1 MNEQVVNLSIDD
13 IIPNRF
19 QPREVFRDQA
29 LDELA
34 LSIKEHGVIQPI
46 IVRQIVNNKY
56 EIIAG
61 ERRYK
66 ASTIAGKTTI
76 PAIVRNLDD
85 KETSKQALLE
95 NIQRQDLTPIEEART
110 YQTILSLDNIT
121 QEELAKTMGKSQSAI
136 SNKLRLLTLPEE
148 VQEALLNSE
157 ISERHARSLLTVQDI
172 EKQKSLLQE
181 VIKNKIPV
189 RILDEMIK
197 KENEGNNMNEN
208 VNNPNITTPAVNNT
222 LNPGFLY
229 DGNMNQPI
237 SQENLNNSTSVN
249 LTSMVSESM
258 NMNQPLNTEAV
269 NTSQVGP
276 FTPVNTN
283 VIEKS
288 NTNPSLVS
296 QNNNNLPTEEKPVI
310 ENQITPSVEVQ
321 KVTNENVTTTEAN
334 NLVANIPMP
343 LETSKPEEAKKIEES
358 TQQVVESEE
367 NANTQKLN
375 INTEEINKEINKIMN
390 DSETK
395 EAENNSTEDSSSF
408 DPNRFKKVDFNS
420 EIKQTI
426 SGEEVIG
433 EGLLAGKPVTEEKET
448 EPTQENIVGK
458 IDPIKVPA
466 YILNDNNNNNN
477 NNNNSQ
483 TEIPSTELVMNEEVK
498 NDVEPAPIVENPTNN
513 IPITNM
519 SNGQV
524 LISQTGGMV
533 LPTNQEVGSTNN
545 VSTEPNENIKSLI
558 NSQDLKLAL
567 IGIGNVINNL
577 KARGI
582 EVKEVRKTYADH
594 LELTLEIKKN

>member
-1 MNEQVVNLSIDD
+1 MNEQVINISIDD

-19 QPREVFRDQA
+19 QPREVFKDQA

-46 IVRQIVNNKY
+46 IVRPIVNNKY

-157 ISERHARSLLTVQDI
+157 ISERHARSLLTVQDV
-172 EKQKSLLQE
+172 EKQKSLLNE
-181 VIKNKIPV
+181 IITKKIPV

-197 KENEGNNMNEN
+197 KENEGNNMNNEIN
-208 VNNPNITTPAVNNT
+208 NSNLVNQAINQN
-222 LNPGFLY
+222 FLY
-229 DGNMNQPI
+229 DGNINENLEVKNQELVNNQPF
-237 SQENLNNSTSVN
+237 NLASNEVVEKQN
-249 LTSMVSESM
+249 LTYNQEMPFNISMPS
-258 NMNQPLNTEAV
+258 NNTE
-269 NTSQVGP
+269 T
-276 FTPVNTN
+276 
-283 VIEKS
+283 
-288 NTNPSLVS
+288 
-296 QNNNNLPTEEKPVI
+296 NNNQVLENTIVEEPV
-310 ENQITPSVEVQ
+310 S
-321 KVTNENVTTTEAN
+321 N
-334 NLVANIPMP
+334 NL
-343 LETSKPEEAKKIEES
+343 
-358 TQQVVESEE
+358 EE
-367 NANTQKLN
+367 N
-375 INTEEINKEINKIMN
+375 
-390 DSETK
+390 
-395 EAENNSTEDSSSF
+395 SSSELNF
-408 DPNRFKKVDFNS
+408 DRFKKVDFNN

-426 SGEEVIG
+426 TGEEILG
-433 EGLLAGKPVTEEKET
+433 EGLLAGKPVEEVKE
-448 EPTQENIVGK
+448 NVIAK
-458 IDPIKVPA
+458 IEPIKVPA
-466 YILNDNNNNNN
+466 YILN
-477 NNNNSQ
+477 NNSNN
-483 TEIPSTELVMNEEVK
+483 ELVMNEELK
-498 NDVEPAPIVENPTNN
+498 NKSDNNLEEKVINNNETILNN
-513 IPITNM
+513 I
-519 SNGQV
+519 SNDDV
-524 LISQTGGMV
+524 LISQTGGMI
-533 LPTNQEVGSTNN
+533 LPTNQEIGVENN
-545 VSTEPNENIKSLI
+545 TSIEPNENTKNLI

-582 EVKEVRKTYADH
+582 EVKEIRKTYQDH

>member
-1 MNEQVVNLSIDD
+1 MNEQVINISIDD

-19 QPREVFRDQA
+19 QPREVFKDQA

-46 IVRQIVNNKY
+46 IVRPIVNNKY

-157 ISERHARSLLTVQDI
+157 ISERHARSLLTIQDV
-172 EKQKSLLQE
+172 EKQKSLLNE
-181 VIKNKIPV
+181 IITKKIPV

-197 KENEGNNMNEN
+197 KENEGNNMNNEIN
-208 VNNPNITTPAVNNT
+208 NSNLVNQAINQN
-222 LNPGFLY
+222 FLY
-229 DGNMNQPI
+229 DGNINKNLEVKNQELVNNQPF
-237 SQENLNNSTSVN
+237 NLASNEVVEKQN
-249 LTSMVSESM
+249 LTYNQEMPFNISMPS
-258 NMNQPLNTEAV
+258 NN
-269 NTSQVGP
+269 
-276 FTPVNTN
+276 
-283 VIEKS
+283 IE
-288 NTNPSLVS
+288 T
-296 QNNNNLPTEEKPVI
+296 NNNQVLENTIVEEPV
-310 ENQITPSVEVQ
+310 S
-321 KVTNENVTTTEAN
+321 N
-334 NLVANIPMP
+334 NL
-343 LETSKPEEAKKIEES
+343 
-358 TQQVVESEE
+358 EE
-367 NANTQKLN
+367 N
-375 INTEEINKEINKIMN
+375 
-390 DSETK
+390 
-395 EAENNSTEDSSSF
+395 SSSELNF
-408 DPNRFKKVDFNS
+408 DRFKKVDFNN

-426 SGEEVIG
+426 TGEEILG
-433 EGLLAGKPVTEEKET
+433 EGLLAGKPVEEVKE
-448 EPTQENIVGK
+448 NVIAK
-458 IDPIKVPA
+458 IEPIKVPA
-466 YILNDNNNNNN
+466 YILN
-477 NNNNSQ
+477 NNSNN
-483 TEIPSTELVMNEEVK
+483 ELVMNEELK
-498 NDVEPAPIVENPTNN
+498 NKSDNN
-513 IPITNM
+513 LEEKVIDNNETILNNV
-519 SNGQV
+519 SNDDV
-524 LISQTGGMV
+524 LISQTGGMI
-533 LPTNQEVGSTNN
+533 LPTNQEIGVENN
-545 VSTEPNENIKSLI
+545 TSIEPNENTKNLI

-582 EVKEVRKTYADH
+582 EVKEIRKTYQDH

>member
-1 MNEQVVNLSIDD
+1 MNEQVINLSIDD

-19 QPREVFRDQA
+19 QPREVFKDQA

-46 IVRQIVNNKY
+46 IVRPIVNNKY

-157 ISERHARSLLTVQDI
+157 ISERHARSLLTVQDV
-172 EKQKSLLQE
+172 EKQKSLLNE
-181 VIKNKIPV
+181 IITKKIPV

-197 KENEGNNMNEN
+197 KENEGNNMNNEI
-208 VNNPNITTPAVNNT
+208 NNSNFINKEINQ
-222 LNPGFLY
+222 NFLY
-229 DGNMNQPI
+229 DGNINENLEVKNQELVNNQPF
-237 SQENLNNSTSVN
+237 NLASNEVVEKQN
-249 LTSMVSESM
+249 LTYNQEMPFNISMPS
-258 NMNQPLNTEAV
+258 NNTE
-269 NTSQVGP
+269 T
-276 FTPVNTN
+276 
-283 VIEKS
+283 
-288 NTNPSLVS
+288 
-296 QNNNNLPTEEKPVI
+296 NNNQVLENAIVEEPV
-310 ENQITPSVEVQ
+310 S
-321 KVTNENVTTTEAN
+321 N
-334 NLVANIPMP
+334 NL
-343 LETSKPEEAKKIEES
+343 
-358 TQQVVESEE
+358 EE
-367 NANTQKLN
+367 N
-375 INTEEINKEINKIMN
+375 
-390 DSETK
+390 
-395 EAENNSTEDSSSF
+395 SSSELNF
-408 DPNRFKKVDFNS
+408 DRFKKVDFNN

-426 SGEEVIG
+426 TGEEILG
-433 EGLLAGKPVTEEKET
+433 EGLLAGKPVEEVKE
-448 EPTQENIVGK
+448 NVIAK
-458 IDPIKVPA
+458 IEPIKVPA
-466 YILNDNNNNNN
+466 YILN
-477 NNNNSQ
+477 NNSNN
-483 TEIPSTELVMNEEVK
+483 ELVMNEELK
-498 NDVEPAPIVENPTNN
+498 NKSDNNLEEKVIDNNEPILNN
-513 IPITNM
+513 V
-519 SNGQV
+519 SNDDV
-524 LISQTGGMV
+524 LISQTGGMI
-533 LPTNQEVGSTNN
+533 LPTNQEIGVENN
-545 VSTEPNENIKSLI
+545 TSIEPNENTKNLI

-582 EVKEVRKTYADH
+582 EVKEIRKTYQDH

>member
-321 KVTNENVTTTEAN
+321 KLTNENVATTEAN

-367 NANTQKLN
+367 NDNTQKLN

-433 EGLLAGKPVTEEKET
+433 EGLLAGKPVTEEKEL
-448 EPTQENIVGK
+448 ESTQENIVGK

-466 YILNDNNNNNN
+466 YTL

-498 NDVEPAPIVENPTNN
+498 NDVEPAPIVENNTNN

-533 LPTNQEVGSTNN
+533 LPTNQELGSTNN

-582 EVKEVRKTYADH
+582 EVKEVRKTYSDH

>member
-208 VNNPNITTPAVNNT
+208 VNNPNITTPAVNT
-222 LNPGFLY
+222 TINPGFLY
-229 DGNMNQPI
+229 DGNMNQPV

-296 QNNNNLPTEEKPVI
+296 QNNNNLPTEEKTVI

-343 LETSKPEEAKKIEES
+343 LETSKPEAAEKIEES

-433 EGLLAGKPVTEEKET
+433 EGLLAGKPVTEEKEL
-448 EPTQENIVGK
+448 ESTQENIVGK

-466 YILNDNNNNNN
+466 YILNDNNNN

-533 LPTNQEVGSTNN
+533 LPTNQELGSTNN

>member
-208 VNNPNITTPAVNNT
+208 VNNPNITTPAVNT
-222 LNPGFLY
+222 TINPGFLY
-229 DGNMNQPI
+229 DGNMNQPV
-237 SQENLNNSTSVN
+237 SHENLNNGTSVN

-321 KVTNENVTTTEAN
+321 KVANENVATTEAN

-343 LETSKPEEAKKIEES
+343 LETSKPEAAAEKIEES

-390 DSETK
+390 ASETK

-433 EGLLAGKPVTEEKET
+433 EGLLAGKPVTEEKEI
-448 EPTQENIVGK
+448 ESTQENIVGK

-466 YILNDNNNNNN
+466 YTLND
-477 NNNNSQ
+477 NNNSQ
-483 TEIPSTELVMNEEVK
+483 TEIPSPELVMNEEVK
-498 NDVEPAPIVENPTNN
+498 NDVEQAPIVENNTNN

-533 LPTNQEVGSTNN
+533 LPTNQELGSTNN

>member
-321 KVTNENVTTTEAN
+321 KLANENVASTETN

-343 LETSKPEEAKKIEES
+343 LETSKPEEAKKIEEP
-358 TQQVVESEE
+358 TQQVVETEE

-375 INTEEINKEINKIMN
+375 INTEEINKEIDKIMN
-390 DSETK
+390 DSEPK
-395 EAENNSTEDSSSF
+395 ESENNSTENSSSF

-433 EGLLAGKPVTEEKET
+433 EGLLAGKPVTEEKEKEST
-448 EPTQENIVGK
+448 KENIVGK
-458 IDPIKVPA
+458 IEPIKVPA
-466 YILNDNNNNNN
+466 YTLND
-477 NNNNSQ
+477 NNNSQ
-483 TEIPSTELVMNEEVK
+483 TEIPSAELVMNEEVK
-498 NDVEPAPIVENPTNN
+498 HNVEQAPIVENNTNN
-513 IPITNM
+513 IPVTNM

-533 LPTNQEVGSTNN
+533 LPTNQEIGSTNN
-545 VSTEPNENIKSLI
+545 VSTEPNENTKSLI

>member
-189 RILDEMIK
+189 RILDEMIMK
-197 KENEGNNMNEN
+197 
-208 VNNPNITTPAVNNT
+208 
-222 LNPGFLY
+222 
-229 DGNMNQPI
+229 
-237 SQENLNNSTSVN
+237 
-249 LTSMVSESM
+249 
-258 NMNQPLNTEAV
+258 
-269 NTSQVGP
+269 
-276 FTPVNTN
+276 
-283 VIEKS
+283 VI
-288 NTNPSLVS
+288 
-296 QNNNNLPTEEKPVI
+296 I
-310 ENQITPSVEVQ
+310 
-321 KVTNENVTTTEAN
+321 
-334 NLVANIPMP
+334 
-343 LETSKPEEAKKIEES
+343 
-358 TQQVVESEE
+358 
-367 NANTQKLN
+367 
-375 INTEEINKEINKIMN
+375 
-390 DSETK
+390 
-395 EAENNSTEDSSSF
+395 
-408 DPNRFKKVDFNS
+408 
-420 EIKQTI
+420 
-426 SGEEVIG
+426 
-433 EGLLAGKPVTEEKET
+433 
-448 EPTQENIVGK
+448 
-458 IDPIKVPA
+458 
-466 YILNDNNNNNN
+466 
-477 NNNNSQ
+477 
-483 TEIPSTELVMNEEVK
+483 
-498 NDVEPAPIVENPTNN
+498 
-513 IPITNM
+513 
-519 SNGQV
+519 
-524 LISQTGGMV
+524 
-533 LPTNQEVGSTNN
+533 
-545 VSTEPNENIKSLI
+545 
-558 NSQDLKLAL
+558 
-567 IGIGNVINNL
+567 
-577 KARGI
+577 
-582 EVKEVRKTYADH
+582 
-594 LELTLEIKKN
+594 

>member
-1 MNEQVVNLSIDD
+1 MNEQVINLSIDD

-19 QPREVFRDQA
+19 QPREVFKDQA

-46 IVRQIVNNKY
+46 IVRPIVNNKY

-76 PAIVRNLDD
+76 PAIVRVLDD

-172 EKQKSLLQE
+172 EKQKSLLNE
-181 VIKNKIPV
+181 IISKKIPV

-197 KENEGNNMNEN
+197 KENEGNNMNNNDMN
-208 VNNPNITTPAVNNT
+208 VNNMNMLNTTMNPVI
-222 LNPGFLY
+222 NPGFLY
-229 DGNMNQPI
+229 DGNI
-237 SQENLNNSTSVN
+237 SQNVSVPNDNLQTIP
-249 LTSMVSESM
+249 
-258 NMNQPLNTEAV
+258 NM
-269 NTSQVGP
+269 
-276 FTPVNTN
+276 
-283 VIEKS
+283 I
-288 NTNPSLVS
+288 
-296 QNNNNLPTEEKPVI
+296 
-310 ENQITPSVEVQ
+310 
-321 KVTNENVTTTEAN
+321 NENVSSNITNVDQNVLNTQNQIAQFDVNQAVVQNTTVPN
-334 NLVANIPMP
+334 NNQFGPIVNN
-343 LETSKPEEAKKIEES
+343 SNSSEEVTVVPSNEQINSVTNVGQA
-358 TQQVVESEE
+358 VESSSLATSSINSNLEPTE
-367 NANTQKLN
+367 VTKETEVKNELDNTNLM
-375 INTEEINKEINKIMN
+375 INTDEINKEINKIINEPNTQMQEVKN
-390 DSETK
+390 EQTNISQTSE
-395 EAENNSTEDSSSF
+395 F
-408 DPNRFKKVDFNS
+408 DFNRFKKVDFNN

-433 EGLLAGKPVTEEKET
+433 EGLLAGKAVAETSKEV
-448 EPTQENIVGK
+448 PENVVGK
-458 IDPIKVPA
+458 IDTIKVPA
-466 YILNDNNNNNN
+466 YILNQNSTNEGLNIKLPTNEVIVNENPINQPVVDSNINSMNNEILLANNN
-477 NNNNSQ
+477 
-483 TEIPSTELVMNEEVK
+483 
-498 NDVEPAPIVENPTNN
+498 
-513 IPITNM
+513 

-524 LISQTGGMV
+524 LISQTGGMI
-533 LPTNQEVGSTNN
+533 LPTNQEVSASNN
-545 VSTEPNENIKSLI
+545 STEPNENIKNLI

-582 EVKEVRKTYADH
+582 EVKEVRKTYSDH
-594 LELTLEIKKN
+594 LELTLEIRKN

>member
-66 ASTIAGKTTI
+66 ASIIAGKTTI

-208 VNNPNITTPAVNNT
+208 VNNPNITTPAVNT
-222 LNPGFLY
+222 TINPGFLY
-229 DGNMNQPI
+229 DGNMNQPV
-237 SQENLNNSTSVN
+237 SHENLNNGTSVN

-321 KVTNENVTTTEAN
+321 KVANENVATTEAN

-343 LETSKPEEAKKIEES
+343 LETSKPEAAAEKIEES

-390 DSETK
+390 ASETK

-433 EGLLAGKPVTEEKET
+433 EGLLAGKPVTEEKEI
-448 EPTQENIVGK
+448 ESTQENIVGK

-466 YILNDNNNNNN
+466 YTLND
-477 NNNNSQ
+477 NNNSQ
-483 TEIPSTELVMNEEVK
+483 TEIPSPELVMNEEVK
-498 NDVEPAPIVENPTNN
+498 NDVEQAPIVENNTNN

-533 LPTNQEVGSTNN
+533 LPTNQELGSTNN

>member
-229 DGNMNQPI
+229 DGNMNQPV

-321 KVTNENVTTTEAN
+321 KLTNENVTTTEAN

-343 LETSKPEEAKKIEES
+343 LETSKQEEAKKIEES

-448 EPTQENIVGK
+448 ESTQENIVGK

-477 NNNNSQ
+477 NNSQ
-483 TEIPSTELVMNEEVK
+483 TEISSTELVMNEEVK

>member
-229 DGNMNQPI
+229 DGNMNQPV

-283 VIEKS
+283 VINTNVIEKS

-296 QNNNNLPTEEKPVI
+296 QNNNNLSTEEKPVI
-310 ENQITPSVEVQ
+310 ENQVTPSVEVQ

-343 LETSKPEEAKKIEES
+343 LETSKPEAAEKIEES

-448 EPTQENIVGK
+448 ESTQENIVGK

-466 YILNDNNNNNN
+466 YTLND
-477 NNNNSQ
+477 NNNSQ
-483 TEIPSTELVMNEEVK
+483 TEIPSPELVMNEEVK
-498 NDVEPAPIVENPTNN
+498 NDVEPAPIVENNTNN

-533 LPTNQEVGSTNN
+533 LPTNQELGSTNN

>member
-229 DGNMNQPI
+229 DGNMNQPV

-433 EGLLAGKPVTEEKET
+433 EGLLAGKPVTEEKEL
-448 EPTQENIVGK
+448 ESTQENIVGK

-466 YILNDNNNNNN
+466 YTL

-498 NDVEPAPIVENPTNN
+498 NDVEPAPIVENNTNN

-533 LPTNQEVGSTNN
+533 LPTNQELGSTNN

>member
-1 MNEQVVNLSIDD
+1 MNEQVINLSIDD

-19 QPREVFRDQA
+19 QPREVFKDQA

-46 IVRQIVNNKY
+46 IVRPIVNNKY

-157 ISERHARSLLTVQDI
+157 ISERHARSLLTIQDV
-172 EKQKSLLQE
+172 EKQKSLLNE
-181 VIKNKIPV
+181 IITKKIPV

-197 KENEGNNMNEN
+197 KENEGNNMNNEIN
-208 VNNPNITTPAVNNT
+208 NSNLVNQAINQN
-222 LNPGFLY
+222 FLY
-229 DGNMNQPI
+229 DGNINENLEVKNQELVNNQPF
-237 SQENLNNSTSVN
+237 NLASNEVVEKQN
-249 LTSMVSESM
+249 LTYNQEMPFNISMPS
-258 NMNQPLNTEAV
+258 NNTE
-269 NTSQVGP
+269 T
-276 FTPVNTN
+276 
-283 VIEKS
+283 
-288 NTNPSLVS
+288 
-296 QNNNNLPTEEKPVI
+296 NNNQVLENAIVEEPV
-310 ENQITPSVEVQ
+310 S
-321 KVTNENVTTTEAN
+321 N
-334 NLVANIPMP
+334 NL
-343 LETSKPEEAKKIEES
+343 
-358 TQQVVESEE
+358 EE
-367 NANTQKLN
+367 N
-375 INTEEINKEINKIMN
+375 
-390 DSETK
+390 
-395 EAENNSTEDSSSF
+395 SSSELNF
-408 DPNRFKKVDFNS
+408 DRFKKVDFNN

-426 SGEEVIG
+426 TGEEILG
-433 EGLLAGKPVTEEKET
+433 EGLLAGKPVEEVKE
-448 EPTQENIVGK
+448 NVIAK
-458 IDPIKVPA
+458 IEPIKVPA
-466 YILNDNNNNNN
+466 YILN
-477 NNNNSQ
+477 NNSNN
-483 TEIPSTELVMNEEVK
+483 ELVMNEKLK
-498 NDVEPAPIVENPTNN
+498 NKSDNN
-513 IPITNM
+513 LEEKVIDNNETILNNV
-519 SNGQV
+519 SNDDV
-524 LISQTGGMV
+524 LISQTGGMI
-533 LPTNQEVGSTNN
+533 LPTNQEIGVENN
-545 VSTEPNENIKSLI
+545 TSIEPNENTKNLI

-582 EVKEVRKTYADH
+582 EVKEIRKTYQDH

>member
-1 MNEQVVNLSIDD
+1 MNEQVINISIDD

-19 QPREVFRDQA
+19 QPREVFKDQA

-46 IVRQIVNNKY
+46 IVRPIVNNKY

-157 ISERHARSLLTVQDI
+157 ISERHARSLLTIQDV
-172 EKQKSLLQE
+172 EKQKSLLNE
-181 VIKNKIPV
+181 IITKKIPV

-197 KENEGNNMNEN
+197 KENEGNNMNNEIN
-208 VNNPNITTPAVNNT
+208 NSNLVNQAINQN
-222 LNPGFLY
+222 FLY
-229 DGNMNQPI
+229 DGNINENLEVKNQELVNNQPF
-237 SQENLNNSTSVN
+237 NLASNEVVEKQN
-249 LTSMVSESM
+249 LTYNQEMPFNISMPS
-258 NMNQPLNTEAV
+258 NNTE
-269 NTSQVGP
+269 T
-276 FTPVNTN
+276 
-283 VIEKS
+283 
-288 NTNPSLVS
+288 
-296 QNNNNLPTEEKPVI
+296 NNNQVLENAIVEEPV
-310 ENQITPSVEVQ
+310 S
-321 KVTNENVTTTEAN
+321 N
-334 NLVANIPMP
+334 NL
-343 LETSKPEEAKKIEES
+343 
-358 TQQVVESEE
+358 EE
-367 NANTQKLN
+367 N
-375 INTEEINKEINKIMN
+375 
-390 DSETK
+390 
-395 EAENNSTEDSSSF
+395 SSSELNF
-408 DPNRFKKVDFNS
+408 DRFKKVDFNN

-426 SGEEVIG
+426 TGEEILG
-433 EGLLAGKPVTEEKET
+433 EGLLAGKPVEEVKE
-448 EPTQENIVGK
+448 NVIAK
-458 IDPIKVPA
+458 IEPIKVPA
-466 YILNDNNNNNN
+466 YILN
-477 NNNNSQ
+477 NNSNN
-483 TEIPSTELVMNEEVK
+483 ELVMNEELK
-498 NDVEPAPIVENPTNN
+498 NKSDNNLEEKVIDNNEPILNN
-513 IPITNM
+513 I
-519 SNGQV
+519 SNDDV
-524 LISQTGGMV
+524 LISQTGGMI
-533 LPTNQEVGSTNN
+533 LPTNQEIGVENN
-545 VSTEPNENIKSLI
+545 TSIEPNENTKNLI

-582 EVKEVRKTYADH
+582 EVKEIRKTYQDH

>member
-1 MNEQVVNLSIDD
+1 MNEQVINISIDD

-19 QPREVFRDQA
+19 QPREVFKDQA

-46 IVRQIVNNKY
+46 IVRPIVNNKY

-157 ISERHARSLLTVQDI
+157 ISERHARSLLTIQDV
-172 EKQKSLLQE
+172 EKQKSLLNE
-181 VIKNKIPV
+181 IITKKIPV

-197 KENEGNNMNEN
+197 KENEGNNMNNEIN
-208 VNNPNITTPAVNNT
+208 NSNLVNQAINQN
-222 LNPGFLY
+222 FLY
-229 DGNMNQPI
+229 DGNINKNLEVKNQELVNNQPF
-237 SQENLNNSTSVN
+237 NLASNEVVEKQN
-249 LTSMVSESM
+249 LTYNQEMPFNISMPS
-258 NMNQPLNTEAV
+258 NNTE
-269 NTSQVGP
+269 T
-276 FTPVNTN
+276 
-283 VIEKS
+283 
-288 NTNPSLVS
+288 
-296 QNNNNLPTEEKPVI
+296 NNNQVLENTIVEEPV
-310 ENQITPSVEVQ
+310 S
-321 KVTNENVTTTEAN
+321 N
-334 NLVANIPMP
+334 NL
-343 LETSKPEEAKKIEES
+343 
-358 TQQVVESEE
+358 EE
-367 NANTQKLN
+367 NSYSELN
-375 INTEEINKEINKIMN
+375 
-390 DSETK
+390 
-395 EAENNSTEDSSSF
+395 F
-408 DPNRFKKVDFNS
+408 DRFKKVDFNN

-426 SGEEVIG
+426 TGEEILG
-433 EGLLAGKPVTEEKET
+433 EGLLAGKPVEEVKE
-448 EPTQENIVGK
+448 NVIAK
-458 IDPIKVPA
+458 IEPIKVPA
-466 YILNDNNNNNN
+466 YILN
-477 NNNNSQ
+477 NNSNN
-483 TEIPSTELVMNEEVK
+483 ELVMNEELK
-498 NDVEPAPIVENPTNN
+498 NKSDNNLEEKVIDNNEPILNN
-513 IPITNM
+513 I
-519 SNGQV
+519 SNDDV
-524 LISQTGGMV
+524 LISQTGGMI
-533 LPTNQEVGSTNN
+533 LPTNQEIGVENN
-545 VSTEPNENIKSLI
+545 TSIEPNENTKNLI

-582 EVKEVRKTYADH
+582 EVKEIRKTYQDH

>member
-1 MNEQVVNLSIDD
+1 MNEQVINLSIDD

-19 QPREVFRDQA
+19 QPREVFKDQA

-46 IVRQIVNNKY
+46 IVRPIVNNKY

-157 ISERHARSLLTVQDI
+157 ISERHARSLLTIQDV
-172 EKQKSLLQE
+172 EKQKSLLNE
-181 VIKNKIPV
+181 IITKKIPV

-197 KENEGNNMNEN
+197 KENEGNNMNNEIN
-208 VNNPNITTPAVNNT
+208 NSNLVNQAINQN
-222 LNPGFLY
+222 FLY
-229 DGNMNQPI
+229 DGNINKNLEVKNQELVNNQPF
-237 SQENLNNSTSVN
+237 NLASNEVVEKQN
-249 LTSMVSESM
+249 LTYNQEMPFNISMPS
-258 NMNQPLNTEAV
+258 NN
-269 NTSQVGP
+269 
-276 FTPVNTN
+276 
-283 VIEKS
+283 IE
-288 NTNPSLVS
+288 T
-296 QNNNNLPTEEKPVI
+296 NNNQVLENTIVEEPV
-310 ENQITPSVEVQ
+310 S
-321 KVTNENVTTTEAN
+321 N
-334 NLVANIPMP
+334 NL
-343 LETSKPEEAKKIEES
+343 
-358 TQQVVESEE
+358 EE
-367 NANTQKLN
+367 N
-375 INTEEINKEINKIMN
+375 
-390 DSETK
+390 
-395 EAENNSTEDSSSF
+395 SSSELNF
-408 DPNRFKKVDFNS
+408 DRFKKVDFNN

-426 SGEEVIG
+426 TGEEILG
-433 EGLLAGKPVTEEKET
+433 EGLLAGKPVEEVKE
-448 EPTQENIVGK
+448 NVIAK
-458 IDPIKVPA
+458 IEPIKVPA
-466 YILNDNNNNNN
+466 YILN
-477 NNNNSQ
+477 NNSNN
-483 TEIPSTELVMNEEVK
+483 ELVMNEELK
-498 NDVEPAPIVENPTNN
+498 NKSDNN
-513 IPITNM
+513 LEEKVIDNNETILNNV
-519 SNGQV
+519 SNDDV
-524 LISQTGGMV
+524 LISQTGGMI
-533 LPTNQEVGSTNN
+533 LPTNQEIGVENN
-545 VSTEPNENIKSLI
+545 TSIEPNENTKNLI

-582 EVKEVRKTYADH
+582 EVKEIRKTYQDH

>member
-208 VNNPNITTPAVNNT
+208 VNNPNITTPVVNNT

-229 DGNMNQPI
+229 DGNMNQPV
-237 SQENLNNSTSVN
+237 SQENLNNGTSVN

-296 QNNNNLPTEEKPVI
+296 QNKNNLPTEAKPVI

-321 KVTNENVTTTEAN
+321 KVANENVTTTEAN

-343 LETSKPEEAKKIEES
+343 LETSKPEAAEKIEES

-433 EGLLAGKPVTEEKET
+433 EGLLAGKPVTEEKEL
-448 EPTQENIVGK
+448 ESTQENIVGK

-466 YILNDNNNNNN
+466 YTLND
-477 NNNNSQ
+477 NNNSQ
-483 TEIPSTELVMNEEVK
+483 TEIPSPELVMNEEVK
-498 NDVEPAPIVENPTNN
+498 NDVEPAPIVENNTNN

-533 LPTNQEVGSTNN
+533 LPTNQELGSTNN

-582 EVKEVRKTYADH
+582 EVKEVRKTYSDH

>member
-1 MNEQVVNLSIDD
+1 MNEQVINLSIDD

-19 QPREVFRDQA
+19 QPREVFKDQA

-46 IVRQIVNNKY
+46 IVRPIVNNKY

-157 ISERHARSLLTVQDI
+157 ISERHARSLLTIQDV
-172 EKQKSLLQE
+172 EKQKSLLNE
-181 VIKNKIPV
+181 IITKKIPV

-197 KENEGNNMNEN
+197 KENEGNNMNNEIN
-208 VNNPNITTPAVNNT
+208 NSNLVNQAINQN
-222 LNPGFLY
+222 FLY
-229 DGNMNQPI
+229 DGNINENLEVKNQELVNNQPF
-237 SQENLNNSTSVN
+237 NLASNEVVKKQN
-249 LTSMVSESM
+249 LTYNQEMPFNISMPS
-258 NMNQPLNTEAV
+258 NNTE
-269 NTSQVGP
+269 T
-276 FTPVNTN
+276 
-283 VIEKS
+283 
-288 NTNPSLVS
+288 
-296 QNNNNLPTEEKPVI
+296 NNNQVLENAIVEEPV
-310 ENQITPSVEVQ
+310 S
-321 KVTNENVTTTEAN
+321 N
-334 NLVANIPMP
+334 NL
-343 LETSKPEEAKKIEES
+343 
-358 TQQVVESEE
+358 EE
-367 NANTQKLN
+367 N
-375 INTEEINKEINKIMN
+375 
-390 DSETK
+390 
-395 EAENNSTEDSSSF
+395 SSSELNF
-408 DPNRFKKVDFNS
+408 DRFKKVDFNN

-426 SGEEVIG
+426 TGEEILG
-433 EGLLAGKPVTEEKET
+433 EGLLAGKPVEEVKE
-448 EPTQENIVGK
+448 NVIAK
-458 IDPIKVPA
+458 IEPIKVPA
-466 YILNDNNNNNN
+466 YILN
-477 NNNNSQ
+477 NNSNN
-483 TEIPSTELVMNEEVK
+483 ELVMNEELK
-498 NDVEPAPIVENPTNN
+498 NESDNN
-513 IPITNM
+513 LEEKVIDNNETILNNV
-519 SNGQV
+519 SNDDV
-524 LISQTGGMV
+524 LISQTGGMI
-533 LPTNQEVGSTNN
+533 LPTNQEIGVENN
-545 VSTEPNENIKSLI
+545 TSIEPNENTKNLI

-582 EVKEVRKTYADH
+582 EVKEIRKTYQDH

>member
-208 VNNPNITTPAVNNT
+208 VNNPNITTPVVNNT

-229 DGNMNQPI
+229 D
-237 SQENLNNSTSVN
+237 
-249 LTSMVSESM
+249 
-258 NMNQPLNTEAV
+258 
-269 NTSQVGP
+269 
-276 FTPVNTN
+276 
-283 VIEKS
+283 
-288 NTNPSLVS
+288 
-296 QNNNNLPTEEKPVI
+296 
-310 ENQITPSVEVQ
+310 
-321 KVTNENVTTTEAN
+321 
-334 NLVANIPMP
+334 
-343 LETSKPEEAKKIEES
+343 
-358 TQQVVESEE
+358 
-367 NANTQKLN
+367 
-375 INTEEINKEINKIMN
+375 
-390 DSETK
+390 
-395 EAENNSTEDSSSF
+395 
-408 DPNRFKKVDFNS
+408 
-420 EIKQTI
+420 
-426 SGEEVIG
+426 
-433 EGLLAGKPVTEEKET
+433 
-448 EPTQENIVGK
+448 
-458 IDPIKVPA
+458 
-466 YILNDNNNNNN
+466 
-477 NNNNSQ
+477 
-483 TEIPSTELVMNEEVK
+483 
-498 NDVEPAPIVENPTNN
+498 
-513 IPITNM
+513 
-519 SNGQV
+519 
-524 LISQTGGMV
+524 
-533 LPTNQEVGSTNN
+533 
-545 VSTEPNENIKSLI
+545 
-558 NSQDLKLAL
+558 
-567 IGIGNVINNL
+567 
-577 KARGI
+577 
-582 EVKEVRKTYADH
+582 
-594 LELTLEIKKN
+594 

>member
-229 DGNMNQPI
+229 DGNMNQPV
-237 SQENLNNSTSVN
+237 SQENLNNGTSVN

-433 EGLLAGKPVTEEKET
+433 EGLLAGKPVTEEKEL
-448 EPTQENIVGK
+448 ESTQENIVGK

-466 YILNDNNNNNN
+466 YTLNNNNL
-477 NNNNSQ
+477 Q

-498 NDVEPAPIVENPTNN
+498 NDVEPAPIVENNTNN

-533 LPTNQEVGSTNN
+533 LPTNQELGSTNN

>member
-229 DGNMNQPI
+229 DGNMNQPV

-321 KVTNENVTTTEAN
+321 KLTNENVTTTEAN

-343 LETSKPEEAKKIEES
+343 LETSKQEEAKKIEES

-448 EPTQENIVGK
+448 ESTQENIVGK

-477 NNNNSQ
+477 SQ
-483 TEIPSTELVMNEEVK
+483 TEISSTELVMNEEVK

>member
-229 DGNMNQPI
+229 DGNMNQPV
-237 SQENLNNSTSVN
+237 SQENLNNGTSVN

-258 NMNQPLNTEAV
+258 NMNQPLNTEVV

-288 NTNPSLVS
+288 NTNPPLVS

-433 EGLLAGKPVTEEKET
+433 EGLLAGKPVTEEKEL
-448 EPTQENIVGK
+448 ESTQENIVGK

-466 YILNDNNNNNN
+466 YTLNN

-498 NDVEPAPIVENPTNN
+498 NDVEPAHIVENNTNN

-533 LPTNQEVGSTNN
+533 LPTNQELGSTNN

>member
-229 DGNMNQPI
+229 DGNMNQPV
-237 SQENLNNSTSVN
+237 SQENLNNGTSVN

-258 NMNQPLNTEAV
+258 NMNQPLNTEVV

-288 NTNPSLVS
+288 NTNPPLVS

-433 EGLLAGKPVTEEKET
+433 EGLLAGKPVTEEKEL
-448 EPTQENIVGK
+448 ESTQENIVGK

-466 YILNDNNNNNN
+466 YTLN

-498 NDVEPAPIVENPTNN
+498 NDVEPAPIVENNTNN

-533 LPTNQEVGSTNN
+533 LPTNQELGSTNN

>member
-172 EKQKSLLQE
+172 EKQKSLLKE

-208 VNNPNITTPAVNNT
+208 VNNPNITTPVVNNT

-229 DGNMNQPI
+229 DGNMNQPV
-237 SQENLNNSTSVN
+237 SQENLNNGTSVN

-269 NTSQVGP
+269 NTQQVGP

-288 NTNPSLVS
+288 NTNSPLVS
-296 QNNNNLPTEEKPVI
+296 QNTNNLPTEEKTVI

-343 LETSKPEEAKKIEES
+343 LETFKPEEAKKIEEP
-358 TQQVVESEE
+358 TQQVVETEE

-433 EGLLAGKPVTEEKET
+433 EGLLAGKPVTEEKEKET
-448 EPTQENIVGK
+448 ESTKENIVGK

-466 YILNDNNNNNN
+466 YTL

-498 NDVEPAPIVENPTNN
+498 NDVEPAPIVENNTNN
-513 IPITNM
+513 IPVTNM

-533 LPTNQEVGSTNN
+533 LPTNQEIGSTNN

>member
-208 VNNPNITTPAVNNT
+208 VNNPNITTPVVNNT

-229 DGNMNQPI
+229 DGNMNQPV
-237 SQENLNNSTSVN
+237 SQENLNNGTSVN

-433 EGLLAGKPVTEEKET
+433 EGLLAGKPVTEEKEL
-448 EPTQENIVGK
+448 ESTQENIVGK

-466 YILNDNNNNNN
+466 YTL

-498 NDVEPAPIVENPTNN
+498 NDVEPAPIVENNTNN

-533 LPTNQEVGSTNN
+533 LPTNQEFGSTNN

>member
-448 EPTQENIVGK
+448 ESTQENIVGK

-466 YILNDNNNNNN
+466 YILNDNN

-594 LELTLEIKKN
+594 LELTLVIKKN

>member
-1 MNEQVVNLSIDD
+1 MNEQVINLSIDD

-19 QPREVFRDQA
+19 QPREVFKDQA

-46 IVRQIVNNKY
+46 IVRPIVNNKY

-157 ISERHARSLLTVQDI
+157 ISERHARSLLTIQDV
-172 EKQKSLLQE
+172 EKQKSLLNE
-181 VIKNKIPV
+181 IITKKIPV

-197 KENEGNNMNEN
+197 KENEGNNMNNEIN
-208 VNNPNITTPAVNNT
+208 NSNLVNQAINQN
-222 LNPGFLY
+222 FLY
-229 DGNMNQPI
+229 DGNINENLEVKNQELVNNQPF
-237 SQENLNNSTSVN
+237 NLASNEVVKKQN
-249 LTSMVSESM
+249 LTYNQEMPFNISMPS
-258 NMNQPLNTEAV
+258 NNTE
-269 NTSQVGP
+269 T
-276 FTPVNTN
+276 
-283 VIEKS
+283 
-288 NTNPSLVS
+288 
-296 QNNNNLPTEEKPVI
+296 NNNQVLENTIVEEPV
-310 ENQITPSVEVQ
+310 S
-321 KVTNENVTTTEAN
+321 N
-334 NLVANIPMP
+334 NL
-343 LETSKPEEAKKIEES
+343 
-358 TQQVVESEE
+358 EE
-367 NANTQKLN
+367 N
-375 INTEEINKEINKIMN
+375 
-390 DSETK
+390 
-395 EAENNSTEDSSSF
+395 SSSELNF
-408 DPNRFKKVDFNS
+408 DRFKKVDFNN

-426 SGEEVIG
+426 TGEEILG
-433 EGLLAGKPVTEEKET
+433 EGLLAGKPVEEVKE
-448 EPTQENIVGK
+448 NVIAK
-458 IDPIKVPA
+458 IEPIKVPA
-466 YILNDNNNNNN
+466 YILN
-477 NNNNSQ
+477 NNS
-483 TEIPSTELVMNEEVK
+483 SNELVMNEELK
-498 NDVEPAPIVENPTNN
+498 NKSDNNLEEKVIDNNEPILNN
-513 IPITNM
+513 I
-519 SNGQV
+519 SNDDV
-524 LISQTGGMV
+524 LISQTGGMI
-533 LPTNQEVGSTNN
+533 LPTNQEIGVENN
-545 VSTEPNENIKSLI
+545 TSIEPNENTKNLI

-582 EVKEVRKTYADH
+582 EVKEIRKTYQDH

>member
-1 MNEQVVNLSIDD
+1 MNEQVINLSIDD

-19 QPREVFRDQA
+19 QPREVFKDQA

-46 IVRQIVNNKY
+46 IVRPIVNNKY

-157 ISERHARSLLTVQDI
+157 ISERHARSLLTIQDV
-172 EKQKSLLQE
+172 EKQKSLLNE
-181 VIKNKIPV
+181 IITKKIPV

-197 KENEGNNMNEN
+197 KENEGNNMNNEIN
-208 VNNPNITTPAVNNT
+208 NSNLVNQAINQN
-222 LNPGFLY
+222 FLY
-229 DGNMNQPI
+229 DGNINKNLEVKNQELVNNQPF
-237 SQENLNNSTSVN
+237 NLASNEVVEKQN
-249 LTSMVSESM
+249 LTYNQEMPFNISMPS
-258 NMNQPLNTEAV
+258 NNTE
-269 NTSQVGP
+269 T
-276 FTPVNTN
+276 
-283 VIEKS
+283 
-288 NTNPSLVS
+288 
-296 QNNNNLPTEEKPVI
+296 NNNQVLENTIVEEPV
-310 ENQITPSVEVQ
+310 S
-321 KVTNENVTTTEAN
+321 N
-334 NLVANIPMP
+334 NL
-343 LETSKPEEAKKIEES
+343 
-358 TQQVVESEE
+358 EE
-367 NANTQKLN
+367 N
-375 INTEEINKEINKIMN
+375 
-390 DSETK
+390 
-395 EAENNSTEDSSSF
+395 SSSELNF
-408 DPNRFKKVDFNS
+408 DRFKKVDFNN

-426 SGEEVIG
+426 TGEEILG
-433 EGLLAGKPVTEEKET
+433 EGLLAGKPVEEVKE
-448 EPTQENIVGK
+448 NVIAK
-458 IDPIKVPA
+458 IEPIKVPA
-466 YILNDNNNNNN
+466 YILN
-477 NNNNSQ
+477 NNSNN
-483 TEIPSTELVMNEEVK
+483 ELVMNEELK
-498 NDVEPAPIVENPTNN
+498 NKSDNNLEEKVIDNNEPILNN
-513 IPITNM
+513 I
-519 SNGQV
+519 SNDDV
-524 LISQTGGMV
+524 LISQTGGMI
-533 LPTNQEVGSTNN
+533 LPTNQEIGVENN
-545 VSTEPNENIKSLI
+545 TSIEPNENTKNLI

-582 EVKEVRKTYADH
+582 EVKEIRKTYQDH

>member
-1 MNEQVVNLSIDD
+1 MNEQVINISIDD

-19 QPREVFRDQA
+19 QPREVFKDQA

-46 IVRQIVNNKY
+46 IVRPIVNNKY

-157 ISERHARSLLTVQDI
+157 ISERHARSLLTIQDV
-172 EKQKSLLQE
+172 EKQKSLLNE
-181 VIKNKIPV
+181 IITKKIPV

-197 KENEGNNMNEN
+197 KENEGNNMNNEIN
-208 VNNPNITTPAVNNT
+208 NSNLVNQAINQN
-222 LNPGFLY
+222 FLY
-229 DGNMNQPI
+229 DGNINENLEVKNQELVNNQPF
-237 SQENLNNSTSVN
+237 NLASNEVVEKQN
-249 LTSMVSESM
+249 LTYNQEMPFNISMPS
-258 NMNQPLNTEAV
+258 NNTE
-269 NTSQVGP
+269 T
-276 FTPVNTN
+276 
-283 VIEKS
+283 
-288 NTNPSLVS
+288 
-296 QNNNNLPTEEKPVI
+296 NNNQVLENTIVEEPV
-310 ENQITPSVEVQ
+310 S
-321 KVTNENVTTTEAN
+321 N
-334 NLVANIPMP
+334 NL
-343 LETSKPEEAKKIEES
+343 
-358 TQQVVESEE
+358 EE
-367 NANTQKLN
+367 N
-375 INTEEINKEINKIMN
+375 
-390 DSETK
+390 
-395 EAENNSTEDSSSF
+395 SSSELNF
-408 DPNRFKKVDFNS
+408 DRFKKVDFNN

-426 SGEEVIG
+426 TGEEILG
-433 EGLLAGKPVTEEKET
+433 EGLLAGKPVEEVKE
-448 EPTQENIVGK
+448 NVIAK
-458 IDPIKVPA
+458 IEPIKVPA
-466 YILNDNNNNNN
+466 YILN
-477 NNNNSQ
+477 NNSNN
-483 TEIPSTELVMNEEVK
+483 ELVMNEELK
-498 NDVEPAPIVENPTNN
+498 NKSDNNLEEKVIDNNEPILNN
-513 IPITNM
+513 V
-519 SNGQV
+519 SNDDV
-524 LISQTGGMV
+524 LISQTGGMI
-533 LPTNQEVGSTNN
+533 LPTNQEIGVENN
-545 VSTEPNENIKSLI
+545 TSIEPNENTKNLI

-582 EVKEVRKTYADH
+582 EVKEIRKTYQDH

>member
-1 MNEQVVNLSIDD
+1 MNEQVINLSIDD

-19 QPREVFRDQA
+19 QPREVFKDQA

-46 IVRQIVNNKY
+46 IVRPIVNNKY

-157 ISERHARSLLTVQDI
+157 ISERHARSLLTIQDV
-172 EKQKSLLQE
+172 EKQKSLLNE
-181 VIKNKIPV
+181 IITKKIPV

-197 KENEGNNMNEN
+197 KENEGNNMNNEIN
-208 VNNPNITTPAVNNT
+208 NSNLVNQAINQN
-222 LNPGFLY
+222 FLY
-229 DGNMNQPI
+229 DGNINENLEVKNQELVNNQPF
-237 SQENLNNSTSVN
+237 NLASNEVVEKQN
-249 LTSMVSESM
+249 LTYNQEMPFNISMPS
-258 NMNQPLNTEAV
+258 NNTE
-269 NTSQVGP
+269 T
-276 FTPVNTN
+276 
-283 VIEKS
+283 
-288 NTNPSLVS
+288 
-296 QNNNNLPTEEKPVI
+296 NNNQVLENTIVEEPV
-310 ENQITPSVEVQ
+310 S
-321 KVTNENVTTTEAN
+321 N
-334 NLVANIPMP
+334 NL
-343 LETSKPEEAKKIEES
+343 
-358 TQQVVESEE
+358 EE
-367 NANTQKLN
+367 N
-375 INTEEINKEINKIMN
+375 
-390 DSETK
+390 
-395 EAENNSTEDSSSF
+395 SSSELNF
-408 DPNRFKKVDFNS
+408 DRFKKVDFNN

-426 SGEEVIG
+426 TGEEILG
-433 EGLLAGKPVTEEKET
+433 EGLLAGKPVEEVKE
-448 EPTQENIVGK
+448 NVIAK
-458 IDPIKVPA
+458 IEPIKVPA
-466 YILNDNNNNNN
+466 YILN
-477 NNNNSQ
+477 NNSNN
-483 TEIPSTELVMNEEVK
+483 ELVMNEELK
-498 NDVEPAPIVENPTNN
+498 NKSDNNLEEKVINNNETILNN
-513 IPITNM
+513 I
-519 SNGQV
+519 SNDDV
-524 LISQTGGMV
+524 LISQTGGMI
-533 LPTNQEVGSTNN
+533 LPTNQEIGVENN
-545 VSTEPNENIKSLI
+545 ASIEPNENTKNLI

-582 EVKEVRKTYADH
+582 EVKEIRKTYQDH